1 MPELK
6 IWPDRKDIRIK
17 RIEINFVYDAKGNIL
32 LLSDFNIDCI
42 KIKEVYK
49 RNNNTPIK
57 PNAK

>member
-32 LLSDFNIDCI
+32 LLIDFNIDCI

-49 RNNNTPIK
+49 II
-57 PNAK
+57 